1 MVQKGTHTKQ
11 VHKNEKDSTNTVL
24 SKLTFL
30 CHKSLP
36 SCSGFN
42 QFINFVLLISVAK
55 FKPVIAQARHIQV
68 LRLAPVSGRPSKD
81 LRRNALVLY
90 FIFSHK
96 AFLVQCETKLRGA
109 PLPFVANFVDECP
122 ETVLSSEF
130 LLTVHVL
137 TLFITDW
144 L

>member
-11 VHKNEKDSTNTVL
+11 VHKNEKDSTNTVF

-30 CHKSLP
+30 GHISFPTCF
-36 SCSGFN
+36 GFK
-42 QFINFVLLISVAK
+42 QFINFVLLITVAK
-55 FKPVIAQARHIQV
+55 FNPVIAQARHIQI
-68 LRLAPVSGRPSKD
+68 LRLAPISRQSSKN
-81 LRRNALVLY
+81 LQRNALVFYLT
-90 FIFSHK
+90 FSHE

-109 PLPFVANFVDECP
+109 PLPFVTNFVDECP